1 MSPEFSLKEPYTI
14 RTLQCGGN
22 PQHNWMCWKE
32 EGKKVIPKTLEY
44 GWNMDFRVIPRV
56 HNCTAHRDKP

>member
-14 RTLQCGGN
+14 RTLQCDGN

-32 EGKKVIPKTLEY
+32 EGKKGNTKNARIRMEHGLQGNTQ
-44 GWNMDFRVIPRV
+44 G
-56 HNCTAHRDKP
+56 A